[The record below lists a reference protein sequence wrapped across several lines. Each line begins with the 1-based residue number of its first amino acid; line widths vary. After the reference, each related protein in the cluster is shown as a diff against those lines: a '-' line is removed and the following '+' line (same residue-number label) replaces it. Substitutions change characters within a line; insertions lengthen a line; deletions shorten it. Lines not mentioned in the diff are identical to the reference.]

1 MQYYARGNDKNT
13 LTHDEIREGVFS
25 ALDKIGPVKKVLVI
39 PPDFTRFHSHAG
51 LITGFIYE
59 YLKESLTDILPALGT
74 HFKMTGSEI
83 SIMFPGIPENL
94 FRVHN
99 WRSDLI
105 TLGEVPGD
113 FINEVSEGKLNYN
126 WPAQVNKLL
135 VSGNYDLI
143 LSIGQVVPHEVV
155 GMANYNKNIFVGT
168 GGQDGI
174 NKSHFLGAVYGMER
188 IMGQADTPVR
198 KVLNYASDN
207 FANHLPIVYIQTV
220 VGKSQDGKLGVS
232 GIYIGNDY
240 ANFKQASALSLKVN
254 FEMLDKPLKKVI
266 VYLDPAEF
274 KSTWLGNKSIYRTRM
289 AIDDG
294 GELIVL
300 APGLREFG
308 EDKTIDGLIRKY
320 GYVTTP
326 EVLRFVETSDDL
338 MNNLSAAAHLIHGS
352 SENRFSIT
360 YCPGNLTREEIKSV
374 NFNYED
380 LGNMLRRYNPG
391 TLRDGYN
398 IMEDGEE
405 IFFISNPALGLWAC
419 KERFANYFK
428 LNEE

>member
-168 GGQDGI
+168 GG
-174 NKSHFLGAVYGMER
+174 
-188 IMGQADTPVR
+188 
-198 KVLNYASDN
+198 
-207 FANHLPIVYIQTV
+207 
-220 VGKSQDGKLGVS
+220 
-232 GIYIGNDY
+232 
-240 ANFKQASALSLKVN
+240 
-254 FEMLDKPLKKVI
+254 
-266 VYLDPAEF
+266 
-274 KSTWLGNKSIYRTRM
+274 RT
-289 AIDDG
+289 
-294 GELIVL
+294 E
-300 APGLREFG
+300 
-308 EDKTIDGLIRKY
+308 
-320 GYVTTP
+320 
-326 EVLRFVETSDDL
+326 
-338 MNNLSAAAHLIHGS
+338 
-352 SENRFSIT
+352 
-360 YCPGNLTREEIKSV
+360 
-374 NFNYED
+374 
-380 LGNMLRRYNPG
+380 
-391 TLRDGYN
+391 
-398 IMEDGEE
+398 
-405 IFFISNPALGLWAC
+405 
-419 KERFANYFK
+419 
-428 LNEE
+428 